1 MKLPRVLNEPVDI
14 DQPLYVS
21 THYFGPTGDGTDDG
35 AGADGVAAA
44 ATGTLGRVLERWV
57 VRFDR
62 HEDATIA
69 TLPQAGAAFRRGVAL
84 LLRVL
89 LVRLRL
95 APVQRLVLALRKNV
109 AARAR
114 LRIDCAPDSAAHGPF
129 LGEEYR
135 LVTLAS
141 VRARYGVLSVFALHR
156 DDLAPLLAEAAL
168 SLHASAIIPD
178 YDPHASPANTSSAAS
193 SSSSSSAGSSVS
205 ATPRPILVP
214 APGAG
219 AAGAAAGTAPS
230 WRSPVFGGSLLGSL
244 RSVPAVPTMPRPP
257 LVPGSYHSVQPR
269 AGTLYVVGRAN
280 AGADAAAPAAAGG
293 PQLPPLEFAAPPR
306 DSSHGNSD
314 KDDDEDEEEQ
324 ARRPRFLSSVPID
337 RVPLLSMYTPF
348 SGVGAGRAG
357 AGVGRRSATS
367 TTATATRSRA
377 SSRRA
382 RRPSCSTS
390 PTTTRAAW
398 TPATSSSTS
407 PTPPPSTPSSTATRS
422 PLPSSFVSSFSFS
435 SCFSFLSAFHMLVCA
450 QKQNIAAAQNSIAKL
465 VHDLCA
471 APDGPLPPST
481 TTTPSPSPSPSC

>member
-1 MKLPRVLNEPVDI
+1 MLNEPVDI

-35 AGADGVAAA
+35 AGADGVAA

-357 AGVGRRSATS
+357 AGVGG
-367 TTATATRSRA
+367 
-377 SSRRA
+377 A
-382 RRPSCSTS
+382 RRTPLGDIDDSDSDAFEGIFSPSAS
-390 PTTTRAAW
+390 PELQHLTDDDARRMDAGDLLKHVSHA
-398 TPATSSSTS
+398 PALHAFQHCDQVSSSQ
-407 PTPPPSTPSSTATRS
+407 
-422 PLPSSFVSSFSFS
+422 LVCFLLFFFFVLFFSFG
-435 SCFSFLSAFHMLVCA
+435 LSRVCVCA

-481 TTTPSPSPSPSC
+481 TTTTSPSPSPSC